1 MDCTDIRA
9 LLSGLIDDEVDAPAR
24 HAAERHLAEC
34 PRCRSLI
41 DEAEALDELV
51 HADVASRIDSR
62 GLPTGFEGAVIGR
75 TLYENGRGGYLRHWT
90 TWAGWVAAAA
100 ALALSVTL
108 WVQDRRPSPVI
119 GPTLVPPSSGGEV
132 LQAGYGTTLRSWTL
146 DEAFE
151 AEPYAPASAA
161 PLTRDDADALYFA
174 AVLLGMVASPD
185 VDLEQV
191 REAVRYDRL
200 VPKLRRVRD
209 RLASTDLA
217 VVLATEAL
225 LLEVVEGPIDGNDL
239 ESMRTTIRAMDLAG
253 TLELMSEQWDRSNAL

>member
-1 MDCTDIRA
+1 
-9 LLSGLIDDEVDAPAR
+9 
-24 HAAERHLAEC
+24 
-34 PRCRSLI
+34 
-41 DEAEALDELV
+41 
-51 HADVASRIDSR
+51 
-62 GLPTGFEGAVIGR
+62 
-75 TLYENGRGGYLRHWT
+75 
-90 TWAGWVAAAA
+90 
-100 ALALSVTL
+100 
-108 WVQDRRPSPVI
+108 
-119 GPTLVPPSSGGEV
+119 
-132 LQAGYGTTLRSWTL
+132 
-146 DEAFE
+146 E